1 MNCETILIVD
11 DEPFILSAIS
21 RLLADSGYEV
31 LTAGNAEQG
40 LALLRNREVALVI
53 SDNCMPGRSG
63 IDFLAQVKLLSP
75 KAERMLMTAF
85 ANLDTAIDAINR
97 GEIFR
102 FIVKPWD
109 NDKLLGAIEDSLLRY
124 RLVNTLKVGGEA
136 MFLTMARMIE
146 LKDPYTRGHCDRVA
160 GYARAIAEQLNL
172 NHAML
177 KEIQWGSWLH
187 DCGKIGVPEH
197 VLNYPGKLSATD
209 FDFVRKHPEWGASV
223 VSQAGLSQ
231 HVINIVLYHH
241 EHFAGGGYP
250 FGLKGQQIPLEARIV
265 AVADVYDALITDRP
279 YRPAHPVQ
287 KVRII
292 MEEMKHSILDPSLV
306 DLLFLT
312 RDRLDFAGSVAACR
326 MLAAAAVN

>member
-1 MNCETILIVD
+1 MNNETILIVD
-11 DEPFILSAIS
+11 DEPNILNAIK

-40 LALLRNREVALVI
+40 RALLQNREVALVL

-63 IDFLAQVKLLSP
+63 VDFLAQVKLMSP
-75 KAERMLMTAF
+75 NTERMLMTAF

-109 NDKLLGAIEDSLLRY
+109 NNGLLGAIEDSLMHY

-136 MFLTMARMIE
+136 MFLSMARMIE
-146 LKDPYTRGHCDRVA
+146 LKDPYTRGHCSRVA
-160 GYARAIAEQLNL
+160 DYALAIAEQLNL
-172 NHAML
+172 HNALL

-187 DCGKIGVPEH
+187 DCGKVGIPEH
-197 VLNYPGKLSATD
+197 ILNYPGKLSEDD
-209 FDFVRKHPEWGASV
+209 FNFVRKHPEWGASV

-231 HVINIVLYHH
+231 HVVNIVLYHH

-279 YRPAHPVQ
+279 YRPAHPEP
-287 KVRII
+287 KVRSI

-312 RDRLDFAGSVAACR
+312 RDALDFTDSVTACR
-326 MLAAAAVN
+326 MLATSTAN